1 MAFHSLKPSSTMRIP
16 SFAPLLCCLLLPFS
30 MTAHA
35 ATSPPATASASQGLG
50 LTTMQLIDGLQP
62 QKREDSRLA
71 SGEPREMIT
80 FSKISVLE
88 VIGPA
93 RNVSRWSLMFGM
105 PNDDNQAAMLSY
117 MTATVTLANTFP
129 SWRGDADNPGKWLVA
144 AVKQLGKN
152 IDKNRNDPA
161 PVLKSRDGRTI
172 KLQILPAL
180 GGMMILTVK
189 PK

>member
-1 MAFHSLKPSSTMRIP
+1 MAFHPLKPDPTMRIP
-16 SFAPLLCCLLLPFS
+16 SFAPLLCCLLLPLS
-30 MTAHA
+30 MPTHA
-35 ATSPPATASASQGLG
+35 ATSTPATAPASQGLG
-50 LTTMQLIDGLQP
+50 ITTMQLIDGLQP

-71 SGEPREMIT
+71 TGEAREMVT
-80 FSKISVLE
+80 LSKISTLE

-105 PNDDNQAAMLSY
+105 PNDDHQAAMHSY